1 MTTYQD
7 PSNMEEIVKELKEMK
22 TMGDVNELAK
32 RTFPD
37 WIVATLPRFCDGYPH
52 LNSNWIV
59 LCKRIGINP
68 TQILIVRELSMSDN
82 HKLLRMFIEC
92 FTQAG
97 FSVRSMT
104 DYIPCTKCEVVA
116 VPTPQVYGI
125 MKEKGLKIP
134 EINTMT
140 CSDCS

>member
-7 PSNMEEIVKELKEMK
+7 PSNMDEIIKELKEMK

-32 RTFPD
+32 KTFPG
-37 WIVATLPRFCDGYPH
+37 WIIATLPRFCDGYPH
-52 LNSNWIV
+52 LNTNWVV
-59 LCKRIGINP
+59 LCKRIGVKP
-68 TQILIVRELSMSDN
+68 TQILIVKELSMSDD

-97 FSVRSMT
+97 FSVRAMT
-104 DYIPCTKCEVVA
+104 DYIPCAKCEVVA
-116 VPTPQVYGI
+116 VPTPEVYGT

-134 EINTMT
+134 EINTML